1 MISLM
6 IKDFLLDLPRSIIFG
21 PGKRKEIPALLKVY
35 GNSVLL
41 VTGQRWFKLSRFSSE
56 FSAMLKGFK
65 IEHLCCPAGEPTS
78 CGVEELLA
86 AARNFNPH
94 IILAVGGGSV
104 LDTAKTISGLL
115 PLKDRVVDFLEGVG
129 RGLTIPG
136 PGVPW
141 IAMPTTSGTG
151 AEATCN
157 AVIRS
162 VESSAKKSI
171 RSSYLLAGQV
181 VVDPELTL
189 ECPREVSGMAG
200 LDALTQLIEAYVSRK
215 ATVVPRALV
224 RDALPVMLD
233 SLLKIANNPA
243 NLEARSGAA
252 YGSLIS
258 GLALANS
265 GLGAAHGF
273 ASALGGM
280 AAIPH
285 GLICAIFLIPVLKV
299 NAELINSDLE
309 LLLRPAGYTQKDNGG
324 AVEWLAAKV
333 EKLLDAF
340 NLPLTLSGYNLDRGL
355 IPEMA
360 HRSSGS
366 SMSGNPRE
374 LSREEREEII
384 SRMI

>member
-1 MISLM
+1 
-6 IKDFLLDLPRSIIFG
+6 LLDQPRSIIFG
-21 PGKRKEIPALLKVY
+21 PGKRKEIPNLLKSY
-35 GNSVLL
+35 GERVLL
-41 VTGQRWFKLSRFSSE
+41 VTGQGWFKLSRFNSE
-56 FSAMLKGFK
+56 FQAMLKSFK
-65 IEHLCCPAGEPTS
+65 IKHLCCPAGEPTS

-86 AARNFNPH
+86 AARSFNPH

-151 AEATCN
+151 AEATRN

-189 ECPREVSGMAG
+189 ECPREISGMAG

-215 ATVVPRALV
+215 AAVVPRALV

-233 SLLKIANNPA
+233 SLLKIARNPV
-243 NLEARSGAA
+243 NLEARIGAA

-273 ASALGGM
+273 ASGLGGM
-280 AAIPH
+280 TSIPH
-285 GLICAIFLIPVLKV
+285 GLICAVFLRPVLKA
-299 NAELINSDLE
+299 NAELINTDLE
-309 LLLRPAGYTQKDNGG
+309 LLLRPAGCVQKGIGG

-333 EKLLDAF
+333 EKLLEAF
-340 NLPLTLSGYNLDRGL
+340 NLPLNLSGYNLDREL

-360 HRSSGS
+360 RRSSGS

-374 LSREEREEII
+374 LSLEEREEII

>member
-1 MISLM
+1 M
-6 IKDFLLDLPRSIIFG
+6 IKDFLLNLPRSIIFG
-21 PGKRKEIPALLKVY
+21 PGMRKEIPALLQAY
-35 GNSVLL
+35 GNRVLL
-41 VTGQRWFKLSRFSSE
+41 VTGQRWFRFSRFNSE
-56 FSAMLKGFK
+56 FAAMLKDFK
-65 IEHLCCPAGEPTS
+65 IEHLYCSAGEPTS

-86 AARNFNPH
+86 AARSFSPH

-115 PLKDRVVDFLEGVG
+115 PLKERVVDFLEGVG

-136 PGVPW
+136 TGVPW
-141 IAMPTTSGTG
+141 IAVPTTSGTG
-151 AEATCN
+151 AEVTRN

-162 VESSAKKSI
+162 VELGAKKSI
-171 RSSYLLAGQV
+171 RSNYILAGQV

-189 ECPREVSGMAG
+189 ECPREVSGIAG

-215 ATVVPRALV
+215 AAVVPRALI

-233 SLLKIANNPA
+233 SLLKIARNPA

-273 ASALGGM
+273 ASGLGGM
-280 AAIPH
+280 TAIPH
-285 GLICAIFLIPVLKV
+285 GLICAVFLRPVLKA
-299 NAELINSDLE
+299 NAGLINSDLE
-309 LLLRPAGYTQKDNGG
+309 LLLRPAGYVQKGNRG
-324 AVEWLAAKV
+324 AVEWLSAKV
-333 EKLLDAF
+333 EKLLAAF
-340 NLPLTLSGYNLDRGL
+340 KLPLSLSGYSLDRGL

-360 HRSSGS
+360 RRSLGS

-384 SRMI
+384 SRII

>member
-1 MISLM
+1 M
-6 IKDFLLDLPRSIIFG
+6 IKDFLLNMPRSIIFG
-21 PGKRKEIPALLKVY
+21 PGKRKEIPALLQVY
-35 GNSVLL
+35 GDRVLL
-41 VTGQRWFKLSRFSSE
+41 VTGQRWFKVSRFNSE
-56 FSAMLKGFK
+56 FQAMLKNFK

-86 AARNFNPH
+86 AARSFDPH

-151 AEATCN
+151 AEATRN

-215 ATVVPRALV
+215 AAVVPRALI

-233 SLLKIANNPA
+233 SLLKIALNPA

-273 ASALGGM
+273 ASGLGGM

-285 GLICAIFLIPVLKV
+285 GLICALFLRPVLKA

-309 LLLRPAGYTQKDNGG
+309 LLLRPAGYAQKGSGG
-324 AVEWLAAKV
+324 AVEWLSAKV
-333 EKLLDAF
+333 EKLLEAF

-360 HRSSGS
+360 RRSSGS

-384 SRMI
+384 CRMI